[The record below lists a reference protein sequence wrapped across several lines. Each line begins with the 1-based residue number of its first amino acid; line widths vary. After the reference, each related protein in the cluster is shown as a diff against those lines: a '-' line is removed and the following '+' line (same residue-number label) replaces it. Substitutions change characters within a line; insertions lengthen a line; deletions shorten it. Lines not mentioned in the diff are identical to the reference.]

1 MNDEVMKAQQAADYL
16 KVCLKTLYKL
26 VKENRIKYTRA
37 GNRYRFL
44 KSELDKYLRGETLK

>member
-1 MNDEVMKAQQAADYL
+1 MNDEVLKAQQAADYL

-44 KSELDKYLRGETLK
+44 KSELDKYLRGEN